1 MDNKKTVVPS
11 ESDMLNWILT
21 TLKDKGLELL
31 LLGLAVWFLQAQNLE
46 LRKEV
51 TACQQS
57 QIESLKEKNRNLES
71 VLQQNTIALEQL
83 TKIIS
88 AKK

>member
-1 MDNKKTVVPS
+1 MDNTQKNVVPP
-11 ESDMLNWILT
+11 ESDMINWILS

-31 LLGLAVWFLQAQNLE
+31 LLGLAVWFLQSQNLE

-71 VLQQNTIALEQL
+71 VLEQNTKALEHL
-83 TKIIS
+83 TKIIE
-88 AKK
+88 K